1 MRKFFRLFFPGVIG
15 SGIIQ
20 LNIIIGT
27 IIASF
32 LPIGAISH
40 LYYAD
45 RLNQLPLAIFGI
57 ALGVVLLPSL
67 SKVIKA
73 DSNDKVRS
81 LQNRSLEFALIISI
95 PSAIGLYIL
104 SLPIVHIL
112 FERGAFTQEDTL
124 YTSNVLGYFA
134 LGLPAYVLIKVLIV
148 CFFAR
153 EDTKTPLYISII
165 SVMLNIILSLIL
177 ISSMREM
184 GIALATAI
192 SAWVNAILLFI
203 ILISKRNL
211 DLDRQFFI
219 NVFKLGISLFFIIF
233 ITQFLSNFFFDQLYL
248 VDIMDNI
255 FYLII
260 TIIFTTFI
268 YVGLILV
275 LKIITITDIKSYL
288 KK

>member
-1 MRKFFRLFFPGVIG
+1 M
-15 SGIIQ
+15 
-20 LNIIIGT
+20 
-27 IIASF
+27 
-32 LPIGAISH
+32 
-40 LYYAD
+40 
-45 RLNQLPLAIFGI
+45 
-57 ALGVVLLPSL
+57 
-67 SKVIKA
+67 
-73 DSNDKVRS
+73 
-81 LQNRSLEFALIISI
+81 
-95 PSAIGLYIL
+95 
-104 SLPIVHIL
+104 
-112 FERGAFTQEDTL
+112 

-203 ILISKRNL
+203 ILISNRNL

>member
-1 MRKFFRLFFPGVIG
+1 
-15 SGIIQ
+15 
-20 LNIIIGT
+20 
-27 IIASF
+27 
-32 LPIGAISH
+32 
-40 LYYAD
+40 
-45 RLNQLPLAIFGI
+45 
-57 ALGVVLLPSL
+57 
-67 SKVIKA
+67 
-73 DSNDKVRS
+73 
-81 LQNRSLEFALIISI
+81 
-95 PSAIGLYIL
+95 
-104 SLPIVHIL
+104 
-112 FERGAFTQEDTL
+112 
-124 YTSNVLGYFA
+124 
-134 LGLPAYVLIKVLIV
+134 
-148 CFFAR
+148 
-153 EDTKTPLYISII
+153 
-165 SVMLNIILSLIL
+165 
-177 ISSMREM
+177 MREM